1 MEPMLFTARLHL
13 RPLQFSDASA
23 MTALA
28 NDFDIA
34 RMTVRLPFPYRRGD
48 SDWWIARHRSFG
60 ELAFAILANGQLVG
74 CCGIDE
80 PAIAAPE
87 IGYWIGKP
95 YWRRGFATEAVR
107 ALVAFAFEDAR
118 CNEVVVSHFVD
129 NTGSRSVIL
138 RAGFVPVGTSER
150 FSLARAADVLCV
162 DYALRRAQAQVLG
175 LARDR
180 PPWLSRPATEG
191 MCRGL
196 MFRRPRPTLR
206 TARLCLRPLAASDA
220 DSVMAMAGDP
230 RVARMLSDMPH
241 PATRPEILRW
251 LAHRPGEVRFAIELD
266 GRMIGSIGYFHERLG
281 CAELGYWLG
290 ADWWGQGYTR
300 EAAAAVT
307 SHGFTCDGLRRFT
320 SAHFLDNP
328 ASAKVLGQLGFRPG
342 RRRRAWCPAR
352 GANVAAQTASLDAAD
367 AGYPMVV
374 PRYRG
379 LPRTLLR
386 ALGLSAQPAI

>member
-281 CAELGYWLG
+281 CAELGYWRWRFVTDSAGLAKTGLG
-290 ADWWGQGYTR
+290 PVAHTLFQMRVAGKAID
-300 EAAAAVT
+300 
-307 SHGFTCDGLRRFT
+307 LRRKP
-320 SAHFLDNP
+320 FLRDETP
-328 ASAKVLGQLGFRPG
+328 PPFRIAPDGRTVLYLADQDADEALELYLSLIDVERV
-342 RRRRAWCPAR
+342 RRS
-352 GANVAAQTASLDAAD
+352 GS
-367 AGYPMVV
+367 
-374 PRYRG
+374 PRD
-379 LPRTLLR
+379 P
-386 ALGLSAQPAI
+386 